1 MRITSITAEHYI
13 EENAIGIALVVTPA
27 EEGRELIERIRE
39 ASGHDTLPNEI
50 GIEVKKVRKK
60 KSLDQNAYLWT
71 LIKKLAKKLQVPY
84 TEVYINVIRE
94 GGEYEVMPIRDDA
107 VGTWVANWQT
117 RGIGWV
123 CEVLGKSKIEGYTNV
138 KTYYGT
144 SVYDSKQMARLL
156 DIVID
161 ECKSNGIEVLSPV
174 ELARM
179 RELEERNGH

>member
-1 MRITSITAEHYI
+1 MRITSISAEHCI
-13 EENAIGIALVVTPA
+13 EENAVGIALVVTPA
-27 EEGRELIERIRE
+27 EEGRELVEKISSLI
-39 ASGHDTLPNEI
+39 DTEV
-50 GIEVKKVRKK
+50 GVEVKKAKKK
-60 KSLDQNAYLWT
+60 KSLDQNAYMWT

-84 TEVYINVIRE
+84 TEVYMNVIRE

-161 ECKSNGIEVLSPV
+161 ECKAHGIEVLSPV

-179 RELEERNGH
+179 REMEKSNGY